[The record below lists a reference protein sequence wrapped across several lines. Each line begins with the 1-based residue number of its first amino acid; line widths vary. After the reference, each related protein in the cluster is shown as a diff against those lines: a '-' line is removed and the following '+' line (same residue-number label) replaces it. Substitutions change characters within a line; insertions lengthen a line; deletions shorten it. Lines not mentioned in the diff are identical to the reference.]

1 MNFEVQEENLEKLE
15 LYKKLQEGLEDLQN
29 GRARP
34 YEEFREEI
42 FIKYKN

>member
-15 LYKKLQEGLEDLQN
+15 HYTTLQEGLKDLQN
-29 GRARP
+29 GRAPP